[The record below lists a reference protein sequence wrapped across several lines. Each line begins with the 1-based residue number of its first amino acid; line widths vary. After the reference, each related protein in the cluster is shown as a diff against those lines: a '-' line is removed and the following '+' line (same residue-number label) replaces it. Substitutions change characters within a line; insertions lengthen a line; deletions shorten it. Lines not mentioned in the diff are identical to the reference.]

1 MIRLHFRDKNPA
13 VVSALAA
20 EFAGCVDVEVSSGN
34 ILRLAGDA
42 IVSPANSF
50 GWMDGGIDLAYLNR
64 FGQWLQPALQGAI
77 AEHFGGELPI
87 GQALIVETHDGSIP
101 FMISAP
107 TMRVPAPVP
116 HSNHAYLALRAA
128 LRVATIQPGIQ
139 SVLCP
144 GLCTLTGRMH
154 PAVAAA
160 QMRRAYD
167 EGRG

>member
-116 HSNHAYLALRAA
+116 HSARSDDSAGHPVGSMP
-128 LRVATIQPGIQ
+128 RVVYADRPDAPG
-139 SVLCP
+139 
-144 GLCTLTGRMH
+144 
-154 PAVAAA
+154 
-160 QMRRAYD
+160 RRGSAD
-167 EGRG
+167 APRV